1 MSHVHINPIKQ
12 DISFRV
18 DAEGIQVQCII
29 TVTDEKK
36 YPFET
41 MAALARYI
49 KTDIEE
55 ATVVF
60 DNSEVEET
68 DDVL

>member
-1 MSHVHINPIKQ
+1 MTQHYSNPITQ
-12 DISFRV
+12 AVNFRV
-18 DAEGIQVQCII
+18 DVEGLQIQCVI

-60 DNSEVEET
+60 DNSEVEEEN
-68 DDVL
+68 DVL

>member
-1 MSHVHINPIKQ
+1 MSQLYSNPITQ
-12 DISFRV
+12 AINFRV
-18 DAEGIQVQCII
+18 DAEGIHVHCII
-29 TVTDEKK
+29 EVTDEKK
-36 YPFET
+36 YPFDK